1 MNRWP
6 LFSLLLMI
14 LTGCGAL
21 ASQSAG
27 PTPRP
32 TATVTP
38 ISTPLVYP
46 ATPQPVGSRSNP
58 LRWVMV
64 PSDPQAAEPLR
75 AAFSALL
82 SDGLDAVVEV
92 ELVATMGDVIEQ
104 VCTPSLEQVTMG
116 TVDALGYAI
125 VRARGCANA
134 AMRFVNG
141 SSVGDEILIVTR
153 QAESLEAARSL
164 NLPFCRL
171 NSADV
176 ESWVL
181 PTLLLRTLRQDE
193 SVLGQPLDR
202 RSYTESLR
210 TIGGGGCWGAAVPA
224 RIYNSL
230 RAANDPLV
238 EGMRVLERTP
248 RLPYG
253 VVMIP
258 PSVPLELQA
267 RLIAMLEDETQA
279 AVGGGSTAEAT
290 PDPDAEATPE
300 AAPEATPDVT
310 VGSIRALAE
319 AFFGDFQLVIVDET
333 DLAAVDR
340 FFTQTQL
347 DFARLGR

>member
-1 MNRWP
+1 MGRWP
-6 LFSLLLMI
+6 LFTLLLI
-14 LTGCGAL
+14 VLTGCGAL
-21 ASQSAG
+21 ASQQAG

-32 TATVTP
+32 IATVTP
-38 ISTPLVYP
+38 MSTPLAYP
-46 ATPQPVGSRSNP
+46 ATPQPVGSVENP

-64 PSDPQAAEPLR
+64 PADAQAAEPLR
-75 AAFSALL
+75 ATLSELL
-82 SDGLDAVVEV
+82 SEALGVVVEV
-92 ELVATMGDVIEQ
+92 ELVTTMGDVIAQ

-125 VRARGCANA
+125 VNARGCANP
-134 AMRFVNG
+134 AMRFVSG
-141 SSVGDEILIVTR
+141 TSVGDEILIVTR

-171 NSADV
+171 SSTDL

-193 SVLGQPLDR
+193 SALGQTLDR

-224 RIYNSL
+224 RVYNPL
-230 RAANDPLV
+230 RTAQDPLV

-258 PSVPLELQA
+258 SSVPLELQA
-267 RLIAMLEDETQA
+267 DLIALLEEQTRA
-279 AVGGGSTAEAT
+279 AVSSAAAETT
-290 PDPDAEATPE
+290 PDPEAT
-300 AAPEATPDVT
+300 ADPEATPDSNVS
-310 VGSIRALAE
+310 SISELAA
-319 AFFGDFQLVIVDET
+319 AFFGEYRLAAVDGN

-340 FFTQTQL
+340 FFAQTQL

>member
-32 TATVTP
+32 TVTVTP
-38 ISTPLVYP
+38 ISTPLAYP
-46 ATPQPVGSRSNP
+46 ATPQPVGSRENP

-64 PSDPQAAEPLR
+64 PADPQAAQLLR
-75 AAFSALL
+75 AAFSELL
-82 SDGLDAVVEV
+82 SDALDVTVEV
-92 ELVATMGDVIEQ
+92 ELVATMGEVIEQ

-125 VRARGCANA
+125 VSARGCANA
-134 AMRFVNG
+134 AMRFVSG
-141 SSVGDEILIVTR
+141 SSVGDEVLIVTR

-171 NSADV
+171 NSADL

-202 RSYTESLR
+202 RSYAESLR

-224 RIYNSL
+224 RVYNPL
-230 RAANDPLV
+230 RTAEDPLV
-238 EGMRVLERTP
+238 ERMRVLERTP

-258 PSVPLELQA
+258 SNVPLELQA
-267 RLIAMLEDETQA
+267 SLIALLELETQA
-279 AVGGGSTAEAT
+279 ADDSAAEAT
-290 PDPDAEATPE
+290 PDPDAEGTPDIDSE
-300 AAPEATPDVT
+300 AAPNVT
-310 VGSIRALAE
+310 ARSIGELVD
-319 AFFGDFQLVIVDET
+319 AFLGDFRLAAVDEN

>member
-1 MNRWP
+1 MARWL
-6 LFSLLLMI
+6 LFSLLLII

-21 ASQSAG
+21 ASQQAG

-32 TATVTP
+32 TVTVTP
-38 ISTPLVYP
+38 MSTPLAYP
-46 ATPQPVGSRSNP
+46 PTPQPVGSVENP

-64 PSDPQAAEPLR
+64 PADPQAADALR
-75 AAFSALL
+75 VRFSELL
-82 SDGLDAVVEV
+82 SDALGVVVEV
-92 ELVATMGDVIEQ
+92 ELATTVGDVIEQ

-125 VRARGCANA
+125 VQARGCANA
-134 AMRFVNG
+134 ALRLVNG

-153 QAESLEAARSL
+153 QAETLEAARSL

-171 NSADV
+171 SSADL

-202 RSYTESLR
+202 RSHTESLR

-224 RIYNSL
+224 RVYNPL
-230 RAANDPLV
+230 RTAQDPLV

-258 PSVPLELQA
+258 SSVPLELRADLVALLEEQTRA
-267 RLIAMLEDETQA
+267 AMQ
-279 AVGGGSTAEAT
+279 S
-290 PDPDAEATPE
+290 
-300 AAPEATPDVT
+300 AAPEATPEPEATAEPEATPDPNVS
-310 VGSIRALAE
+310 SISELA
-319 AFFGDFQLVIVDET
+319 AVFFGEYQLAPVDEN

-340 FFTQTQL
+340 FFSQTRL

>member
-1 MNRWP
+1 MARWP
-6 LFSLLLMI
+6 LFSLLLII

-21 ASQSAG
+21 ASQQAG

-32 TATVTP
+32 TVTVTP
-38 ISTPLVYP
+38 ISTPLAYP
-46 ATPQPVGSRSNP
+46 PTPQPIGSVANP

-64 PSDPQAAEPLR
+64 PADLQAAEPLR
-75 AAFSALL
+75 TALSELL
-82 SDGLDAVVEV
+82 SEALGVVVEV
-92 ELVATMGDVIEQ
+92 ELVASVGDVIAQ

-125 VRARGCANA
+125 VNARGCANA
-134 AMRFVNG
+134 VLRLVDG

-153 QAESLEAARSL
+153 QAETLEAARSL

-171 NSADV
+171 SSADL

-224 RIYNSL
+224 RVYNPL
-230 RAANDPLV
+230 RTAQDPLV

-258 PSVPLELQA
+258 SSVPLELQA
-267 RLIAMLEDETQA
+267 DLIALLEEQTRA
-279 AVGGGSTAEAT
+279 AVQGAAAETTPDPEATADAEAT
-290 PDPDAEATPE
+290 PDPNA
-300 AAPEATPDVT
+300 
-310 VGSIRALAE
+310 RAISDIAE
-319 AFFGDFQLVIVDET
+319 AFFGEYQLAAVSEN
-333 DLAAVDR
+333 DLAMVDR
-340 FFTQTQL
+340 FFAQTQL